1 MESIKKILPSRI
13 SKALDGLDASKVYEL
28 RLRLQRVSVNYGG
41 RFFGLSDVGL
51 GSGGFTVTASE
62 IEEVMLKAS
71 GHSIYAVNEQ
81 IKSGFLCL
89 SGGIR
94 IGVCGEVVLGKTIK
108 NFTSLN
114 IRFPHEVVGC
124 AGGII
129 GLIARERG
137 CYNTL
142 IVSAPGIGKTTLL
155 RDLARQ
161 LSNRG
166 SNVLIADERYEIAAY
181 NDGKS
186 LDVGKNT
193 DVISG
198 TSKDFAFSQGIRY
211 MRPDIIAVD
220 EITSNDDVKAVCRA
234 CSSGV
239 SVIATI
245 HASGFEYKNR
255 FLELNCF
262 QRIVVLGGG
271 VGQIQGVFDGNGERI

>member
-1 MESIKKILPSRI
+1 M
-13 SKALDGLDASKVYEL
+13 

-41 RFFGLSDVGL
+41 KFFGLSEVGL
-51 GSGGFTVTASE
+51 GSSGFSVTASE

-71 GHSIYAVNEQ
+71 GHSIYAVNDQ
-81 IKSGFLCL
+81 IKSGFLSL
-89 SGGIR
+89 AGGVR

-114 IRFPHEVVGC
+114 IRFPHEIVGC
-124 AGGII
+124 ASGII
-129 GLIARERG
+129 RHIARERG

-181 NDGKS
+181 TDGKS
-186 LDVGKNT
+186 LDVGKNS

-198 TSKDFAFSQGIRY
+198 AAKDFAFTQGIRY
-211 MRPDIIAVD
+211 MRPDIIVVD
-220 EITSNDDVKAVCRA
+220 EITSGDDAKAVCRA

-239 SVIATI
+239 SVIASI
-245 HASGFEYKNR
+245 HATGFEYRER
-255 FLELNCF
+255 FSELNCF
-262 QRIVVLGGG
+262 QRIVLLGGN
-271 VGQIQGVFDGNGERI
+271 VGQVEGVFDGNGDRI